1 MTLLAMQRDFRAFL
15 TDQSDA
21 FAGRVEQDAK
31 AGLAIYHNAYR
42 VQLLDCLRET
52 FEKLHAWLGED
63 AFIAAAKAHIEST
76 PPSGWTL
83 SVYGEG
89 FDRTLTDLYPAD
101 PEVADLAWL
110 EWTLSRAFE
119 GPDAAPLP
127 AAELGAL
134 NWDTALITFTPTMRI
149 GKATTN
155 AGAIWSALSRGEHPP
170 AATILPEPAATLVWR
185 QGLTPCFRSIETV
198 EHNAIATLSR
208 GQTFGGLCA
217 TLMEEHG
224 HQAGIELAGQ
234 LLGQWTREDMIMAV
248 TCST

>member
-15 TDQSDA
+15 TDRSDA
-21 FAGRVEQDAK
+21 LAARVEQDAK
-31 AGLAIYHNAYR
+31 AGMAIYHNAYR

-63 AFIAAAKAHIEST
+63 AFIAAAKAHMEST

-89 FDRTLTDLYPAD
+89 FDRTLADLYPED
-101 PEVADLAWL
+101 PEIADLAWL

-127 AAELGAL
+127 VAELGAL
-134 NWDTALITFTPTMRI
+134 DWDTALMTFMPTMRT
-149 GKATTN
+149 GTATTN

-170 AATILPEPAATLVWR
+170 AAAILPEPAATLVWR
-185 QGLTPCFRSIETV
+185 QGLTPCFRAIEMV
-198 EHNAIATLSR
+198 EHNAIAFLLQ
-208 GQTFGGLCA
+208 GQTFGELCA
-217 TLMEEHG
+217 ALVEEHG
-224 HQAGIELAGQ
+224 HQAGIETAGQ
-234 LLGQWTREDMIMAV
+234 LLGQWAREGIIVAV
-248 TCST
+248 SKGK